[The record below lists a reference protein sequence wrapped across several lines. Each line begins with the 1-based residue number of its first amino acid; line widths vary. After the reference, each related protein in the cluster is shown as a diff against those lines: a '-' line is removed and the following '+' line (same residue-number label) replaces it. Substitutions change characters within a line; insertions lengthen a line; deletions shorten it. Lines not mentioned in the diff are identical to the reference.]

1 MNFWSIYYS
10 RKKETEYRK
19 KAYIERS
26 NSDQKKKSKHRQI

>member
-1 MNFWSIYYS
+1 MNFWSIYYN

-26 NSDQKKKSKHRQI
+26 NSDQKKKKKK